1 MQNPWYGYEYN
12 VCMANLRERKGS
24 SKINNKVRFQV
35 AYGNG
40 SWVHNKLSS
49 AENARAWCDKSCPKL
64 HENVQE
70 KEQVREGASEGNPD
84 AEGNVNF
91 HAGIAT
97 DNGKVKIKRVKKHC
111 NHARDEENAVPFA
124 NNFTS
129 RVMNLV
135 PPGNFAS
142 DGQGFGETA
151 EV

>member
-24 SKINNKVRFQV
+24 SKINNKVRF
-35 AYGNG
+35 
-40 SWVHNKLSS
+40 
-49 AENARAWCDKSCPKL
+49 
-64 HENVQE
+64 QE